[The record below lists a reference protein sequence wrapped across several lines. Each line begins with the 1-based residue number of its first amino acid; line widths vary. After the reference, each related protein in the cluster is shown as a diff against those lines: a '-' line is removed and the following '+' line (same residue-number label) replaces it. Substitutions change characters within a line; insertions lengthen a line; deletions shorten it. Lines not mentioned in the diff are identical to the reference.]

1 MGYGTSQRTK
11 VHVVAVKR
19 EAYAKEKVKQIFFK
33 NVCWGEG
40 GRTEGGSGRA
50 CQDFLISS
58 PAFGLSVTYIQYQH
72 GKEKKTS
79 IQFLLFPL
87 SPLSHCVCF
96 CEPKFSGLFFLLWE
110 NFCLWKRQHPFD
122 CTHFKIQIYIIGCMQ
137 LEILKIVACPG
148 RPEMF

>member
-58 PAFGLSVTYIQYQH
+58 PAFGLSVTYIQTYIQYQH
-72 GKEKKTS
+72 GNKHPIFAFS
-79 IQFLLFPL
+79 FVSSQPLCVFL
-87 SPLSHCVCF
+87 
-96 CEPKFSGLFFLLWE
+96 
-110 NFCLWKRQHPFD
+110 
-122 CTHFKIQIYIIGCMQ
+122 
-137 LEILKIVACPG
+137 
-148 RPEMF
+148 

>member
-72 GKEKKTS
+72 GKEKKKQAS
-79 IQFLLFPL
+79 NFCFFLCLL
-87 SPLSHCVCF
+87 SATVCVSVSLNLAVCF
-96 CEPKFSGLFFLLWE
+96 SFFERTSVCERDSTHLIAHTLKF
-110 NFCLWKRQHPFD
+110 R
-122 CTHFKIQIYIIGCMQ
+122 YI
-137 LEILKIVACPG
+137 
-148 RPEMF
+148 

>member
-19 EAYAKEKVKQIFFK
+19 EAYAKEKVKQIFLK

-72 GKEKKTS
+72 GKEKKNKHPIFAFS
-79 IQFLLFPL
+79 FVSSQPL
-87 SPLSHCVCF
+87 CVSVSLNLAVCF
-96 CEPKFSGLFFLLWE
+96 SFFERTSVCERDSTHLIAHTLKF
-110 NFCLWKRQHPFD
+110 R
-122 CTHFKIQIYIIGCMQ
+122 YI
-137 LEILKIVACPG
+137 
-148 RPEMF
+148 